1 MINVFLL
8 KDRRKIVYK
17 NGNEIDIDS
26 TLTNV
31 DVDFECK
38 EFLKYIENQEV
49 NNIQM
54 KDMYLW
60 EDIEIYNFFRASY
73 ADILK
78 EIIGNVIL
86 GECIL
91 KNLEGKEFVIKTDSQ
106 LILDIFRGVFKVK
119 NIEYVESGNS
129 PIEFSKSDN
138 VKMSI
143 RFIKGMLKL
152 IKYKIVKS
160 PKDNVLIFTQAGSIN
175 TIKIGEDKIVYDSL
189 YGEIRDKLLDRS
201 NLFEVQFLNNKNM
214 IGKSEL
220 LGCNFIPFEIIQV
233 FKKLE
238 KNLNKLT
245 IKNQLNHI
253 NELDYVYKGYNL
265 ENIIKEKVINGLT
278 VVYDSYILEIK
289 VWQRLLKFL
298 NISKVMT
305 VDEAD
310 RPRCLI
316 VAANKLNIKSFA
328 IQHGLINE
336 TSSAYLIPSKNEI
349 LVPNTTFL
357 WGDNFKEL
365 LMNNTNVYNEN
376 NLCVIGQPRTDYLY
390 KKMKDK
396 QFIKDNEKKI
406 LFVTQPIEDLAE
418 GAINMLCEALIGLEN
433 YKLIIK
439 LHPADIFFSIY
450 EECCIKNGII
460 NYEITKEMDIY
471 DALIWCDLIIS
482 VHSTVVL
489 EGAILN
495 KPSICIL
502 LPKYNDEGNFVKNG
516 LSIGANSSSELHNL
530 LSNSEAFNEINYE
543 LFIKK
548 SFYKIDGKVYRRA
561 IKEIFKG
568 ENSHV

>member
-8 KDRRKIVYK
+8 RDKRKIVYK
-17 NGNEIDIDS
+17 NGNEIDIDNII
-26 TLTNV
+26 TNV
-31 DVDFECK
+31 DVDAECK
-38 EFLKYIENQEV
+38 EFLKYIENQKV
-49 NNIQM
+49 NNMQM

-78 EIIGNVIL
+78 DIIGNVIL

-91 KNLEGKEFVIKTDSQ
+91 KNLEGKEFVIKTDSSS
-106 LILDIFRGVFKVK
+106 ILYVFKEVFKVR
-119 NIEYVESGNS
+119 NIEYIETINSKIES
-129 PIEFSKSDN
+129 SKSDH
-138 VKMSI
+138 VKMPI
-143 RFIKGMLKL
+143 RFIKGMFKL

-160 PKDNVLIFTQAGSIN
+160 KKENVLIFTQAGSIN
-175 TIKIGEDKIVYDSL
+175 TIKIGEDNIVYDSL
-189 YGEIRDKLLDRS
+189 YGKIRDKLSDRS
-201 NLFEVQFLNNKNM
+201 NLIEVQFLNNKNM
-214 IGKSEL
+214 ISKSEL
-220 LGCNFIPFEIIQV
+220 LGSDFIPFEIIQV
-233 FKKLE
+233 FKRLE
-238 KNLNKLT
+238 KKLSKLT
-245 IKNQLNHI
+245 IKNQLNYI

-265 ENIIKEKVINGLT
+265 ENIIKEKVINVLT
-278 VVYDSYILEIK
+278 VVYDSYILEVK

-298 NISKVMT
+298 NISNVIT

-336 TSSAYLIPSKNEI
+336 TSSAYLIPSKNEM
-349 LVPNTTFL
+349 LVPNKTFL

-365 LMNNTNVYNEN
+365 LINNTDVYNEN

-390 KKMKDK
+390 KKLKDK
-396 QFIKDNEKKI
+396 QFLKDNEKKI

-418 GAINMLCEALIGLEN
+418 GAISMLCESLAGLEN

-439 LHPADIFFSIY
+439 LHPADRFYNIY
-450 EECCIKNGII
+450 EECCIKNGIT

-489 EGAILN
+489 EGVILN

-502 LPKYNDEGNFVKNG
+502 LPKYNDEGNFVKDG
-516 LSIGANSSSELHNL
+516 LSIGANSSIELHNL
-530 LSNSEAFNEINYE
+530 LRNSEAFNEINYE
-543 LFIKK
+543 AFVEK
-548 SFYKIDGKVYRRA
+548 SFYRIDGKVYRRA
-561 IKEIFKG
+561 IDEIFKG
-568 ENSHV
+568 ENLHV